1 MAAAPPPP
9 EPALPV
15 PGPPAATSRAVS
27 ACGGARPCS
36 RAASLSSDI
45 RASCSRPPLGE
56 RALRVRLR
64 LGLLLL
70 AAGLRRR
77 RGLLCLDERIFL
89 PRPAGGLVHR
99 VGKDELHLPLRLIGD
114 GHQGFL
120 VALGQGDAP
129 DAG

>member
-1 MAAAPPPP
+1 MAAATPSS
-9 EPALPV
+9 ETALPV
-15 PGPPAATSRAVS
+15 PGPPAATSPAVS

-36 RAASLSSDI
+36 PAASLSSDI

-77 RGLLCLDERIFL
+77 RVLLCLDERIFL
-89 PRPAGGLVHR
+89 QRRAEDIVHR
-99 VGKDELHLPLRLIGD
+99 VGKDELHLLLCLIRGV
-114 GHQGFL
+114 HQGFL
-120 VALGQGDAP
+120 VALR
-129 DAG
+129 

>member
-1 MAAAPPPP
+1 MPAATMPS

-15 PGPPAATSRAVS
+15 PGPPAATSPAVS
-27 ACGGARPCS
+27 ASGGARPCS
-36 RAASLSSDI
+36 PAASLSNDI

-77 RGLLCLDERIFL
+77 RGLLGLEERSFL
-89 PRPAGGLVHR
+89 QRRAGGVVPR
-99 VGKDELHLPLRLIGD
+99 VGEDELHLLLRLDGD
-114 GHQGFL
+114 VHE
-120 VALGQGDAP
+120 
-129 DAG
+129 

>member
-1 MAAAPPPP
+1 MAAAPPSS

-15 PGPPAATSRAVS
+15 PGPRAATSRAVS
-27 ACGGARPCS
+27 ACGGAGPCS
-36 RAASLSSDI
+36 PAASLSSDI

-77 RGLLCLDERIFL
+77 RVLLRLDERIFL
-89 PRPAGGLVHR
+89 QGPAEGILPR
-99 VGKDELHLPLRLIGD
+99 VGEDGPPLPLPPHG
-114 GHQGFL
+114 GVHEGVF
-120 VALGQGDAP
+120 
-129 DAG
+129 